1 MAQTPPQIFNSTIW
15 QQNRDRAA
23 RTGFAQAA
31 FLKEL
36 ACTRLAE
43 RLELVKRDFTDILDL
58 GCHSG
63 QMGAA
68 LPSRFHQQPMHLT
81 QTDASALFVQQA
93 ASANPFA
100 QASLVMTDELLP
112 VEQASCDAVLSSLYL
127 HWMNDLPGML
137 TQIRLALRPDGLFL
151 AVLLGGRSLTEL
163 RGCLA
168 EAETELYGG
177 LSPRVTPMA
186 DIRDL
191 GSL

>member
-1 MAQTPPQIFNSTIW
+1 MRLFAFSCCSAYNAVRLIIGKQQEGARDLRAAPHMAQTPPQIFNSTIW

-68 LPSRFHQQPMHLT
+68 LPSRFHQQPLHLT
-81 QTDASALFVQQA
+81 QTDTSALFVQQA

-127 HWMNDLPGML
+127 HWMNVCPG
-137 TQIRLALRPDGLFL
+137 
-151 AVLLGGRSLTEL
+151 
-163 RGCLA
+163 C
-168 EAETELYGG
+168 
-177 LSPRVTPMA
+177 
-186 DIRDL
+186 
-191 GSL
+191 